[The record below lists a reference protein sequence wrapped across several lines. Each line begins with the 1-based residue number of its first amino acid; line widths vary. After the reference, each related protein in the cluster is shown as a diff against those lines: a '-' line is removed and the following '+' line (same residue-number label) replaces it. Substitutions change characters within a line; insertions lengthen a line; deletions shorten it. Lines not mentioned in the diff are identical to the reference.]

1 MKEYQ
6 GLSCYDQ
13 LIESDTRFYF
23 ERKQIKYGADFTT
36 KKGSSFNTF
45 HSISIVI
52 V

>member
-23 ERKQIKYGADFTT
+23 ERKQINYGADFTT
-36 KKGSSFNTF
+36 KKDLHST
-45 HSISIVI
+45 HSIPFQ
-52 V
+52 